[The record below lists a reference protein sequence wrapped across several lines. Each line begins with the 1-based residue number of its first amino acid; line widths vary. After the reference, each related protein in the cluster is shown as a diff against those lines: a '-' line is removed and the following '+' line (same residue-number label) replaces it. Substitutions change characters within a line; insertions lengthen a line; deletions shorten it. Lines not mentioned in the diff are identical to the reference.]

1 MDIQKNCGPEIEFA
15 ADDLGVDPEED
26 EWSLK
31 NEEDF
36 IFQNLEPT

>member
-15 ADDLGVDPEED
+15 ADDSGVDPED